1 MFRTRIPRHER
12 SRKRAAVGS
21 LKSSLIK
28 PATLKAYQFS
38 LQLFYLWLA
47 FWSLSWPSDRDELD
61 MLVSQFAEA
70 AWEEGESRAT
80 FACLVSGISY
90 LVPSLRNSLF
100 GSKRLITA
108 WDKSEVVARSFPI
121 NNDMACALA
130 GSALSW
136 NWCLIAFTIIIG
148 YSGMFRVMEL
158 LSLTAGSLTGTLAD
172 ASVTLVLRDTKTSSR
187 KQTTETVTITDPKAA
202 TALIL
207 LADGKLPGDLLFYG
221 LSPKRLRAALRSL
234 SISLDLQDLLIT
246 PHSFRRGRATQRF
259 RETGSFHVVAEEGR
273 WDSLTTCRK
282 YVDLATREIAEYSV
296 DRAKLKSAGE
306 FLNRFFDLS

>member
-28 PATLKAYQFS
+28 PATLKAYQYS

-47 FWSLSWPSDRDELD
+47 FWSLAWPSDRDELD
-61 MLVSQFAEA
+61 LLVSQFAEA
-70 AWEEGESRAT
+70 AWEEGESRST
-80 FACLVSGISY
+80 FACLVSGIAY
-90 LVPSLRNSLF
+90 LVPPLRNSLF
-100 GSKRLITA
+100 GSRRLITA

-121 NNDMACALA
+121 NDDMAWALA
-130 GSALSW
+130 GSALAL
-136 NWCLIAFTIIIG
+136 NWYLIAFAVVIG

-158 LSLTAGSLTGTLAD
+158 LSLTAGSLSGTLAD
-172 ASVTLVLRDTKTSSR
+172 ASVTLVLRNTKTSNR
-187 KQTTETVTITDPKAA
+187 KQTSESVTITEPKAA
-202 TALIL
+202 AALVL
-207 LADGKLPGDLLFYG
+207 LADGKFPGDLLFAG
-221 LSPKRLRAALRSL
+221 LSPKRLRSALRSL
-234 SISLDLQDLLIT
+234 SVSLGLQDLLIT

-282 YVDLATREIAEYSV
+282 YVDLATREVAEYSV
-296 DRAKLKSAGE
+296 DRAKLRSACE
-306 FLNRFFDLS
+306 PLDAFFRT

>member
-21 LKSSLIK
+21 LKSSLVK
-28 PATLKAYQFS
+28 PATLKAYQYS

-47 FWSLSWPSDRDELD
+47 FWSLTWPSDRDELD
-61 MLVSQFAEA
+61 LLVSQFAEA
-70 AWEEGESRAT
+70 AWEEGESRST
-80 FACLVSGISY
+80 FACLVSGIAY
-90 LVPSLRNSLF
+90 LVPPLRNSLF
-100 GSKRLITA
+100 GSRRLITA

-121 NNDMACALA
+121 NDDMAWALA
-130 GSALSW
+130 GSALAL
-136 NWCLIAFTIIIG
+136 NWYLIAFAVLIG

-158 LSLTAGSLTGTLAD
+158 LSLTAGSLSGTLAD
-172 ASVTLVLRDTKTSSR
+172 ASVTLLLRNTKTSNR
-187 KQTTETVTITDPKAA
+187 KQTTESVTITEPRAA
-202 TALIL
+202 AALAL
-207 LADGKLPGDLLFYG
+207 LADGKLPGDLLFAG
-221 LSPKRLRAALRSL
+221 LSPKRLRSALRSL
-234 SISLDLQDLLIT
+234 SVTLGLQDLLIT

-296 DRAKLKSAGE
+296 DRAKLMSARKP
-306 FLNRFFDLS
+306 LDAFFRT